1 MEDDKD
7 AIKTYYENGS
17 LAQEYQINKQ
27 EEPNGYFRNYHDNGQ
42 LKVEMSFT
50 NGIQD
55 NGDVISYHDNGTK
68 ARKVTL
74 ENHLMNGPYYEWHR
88 NSQLKTE
95 GIYNDQVPTVLKEWD
110 EDGVLIIA
118 EWTNSEKEE
127 YLNQSSKVN
136 TKLLYDLREEYFQL
150 DDNENYPEAIK
161 RLTQIIEQIP
171 LLKGQSLIAYADPS
185 DVLNGIL
192 LEEIY
197 FNRSQLYSKLNLID
211 DAKNDLIKAINS
223 KPGRK
228 EPIIHHHLGCA
239 MIQSGDFTS
248 CIEHF
253 NIAIEKDAEYYDS
266 YYMRAVAYSSDKSEL
281 TDINKAIDDLNKYL
295 EHDPDDVAALN
306 LLKVLQ

>member
-1 MEDDKD
+1 MKKTE
-7 AIKTYYENGS
+7 KTYHENGNIHVES
-17 LAQEYQINKQ
+17 ELNEKGESHGIT
-27 EEPNGYFRNYHDNGQ
+27 RIYHENGQ
-42 LKVEMSFT
+42 LQVELNWT
-50 NGIQD
+50 NNIQD
-55 NGDVISYHDNGTK
+55 DGDVISYHDDGSK
-68 ARKVTL
+68 ARQVTL
-74 ENHLMNGPYYEWHR
+74 VNHLMNGPYYEWHR
-88 NSQLKTE
+88 NGQLKAE
-95 GIYNDQVPTVLKEWD
+95 GVYNDKVPTVLKEWD
-110 EDGVLIIA
+110 ENGVLIIS

-171 LLKGQSLIAYADPS
+171 LLKGQSLIAYVDPS
-185 DVLNGIL
+185 DMLNGIL

-197 FNRSQLYSKLNLID
+197 FNRSQLYSKLNLIEE
-211 DAKNDLIKAINS
+211 AKNDLIKAINS

-239 MIQSGDFTS
+239 MIQCGDFTS

-266 YYMRAVAYSSDKSEL
+266 YYMRAVAYSSEKSKL
-281 TDINKAIDDLNKYL
+281 TDINKAIDDLKKYL

-306 LLKVLQ
+306 LLNVLQ

>member
-1 MEDDKD
+1 MK
-7 AIKTYYENGS
+7 KTEKAYHENGNIHVES
-17 LAQEYQINKQ
+17 ELNEKGESHGIT
-27 EEPNGYFRNYHDNGQ
+27 RIYHENGQ
-42 LKVEMSFT
+42 LQVEVNWT
-50 NGIQD
+50 NNIQD
-55 NGDVISYHDNGTK
+55 DGDVISYHDDGSK
-68 ARKVTL
+68 ARQVTL
-74 ENHLMNGPYYEWHR
+74 VNHLMNGPYYEWYR
-88 NSQLKTE
+88 NGQLKAE
-95 GIYNDQVPTVLKEWD
+95 GIYNDKVPTVLKEWD
-110 EDGVLIIA
+110 ENGVLIIA
-118 EWTNSEKEE
+118 EWTNSEKKE

-161 RLTQIIEQIP
+161 KLTQIIEQIP
-171 LLKGQSLIAYADPS
+171 VLKGQSLVAYVDPS
-185 DVLNGIL
+185 DLINGIL

-197 FNRSQLYSKLNLID
+197 FNRAQLYSKLNLIEE
-211 DAKNDLIKAINS
+211 AKNDLIKAINS
-223 KPGRK
+223 NPGRK

-239 MIQSGDFTS
+239 MIQCGDFTS

-295 EHDPDDVAALN
+295 EHEPDDVAALF